1 MTDAVW
7 SLAGLTDAVGG
18 WATAV
23 VATLDQRLGL
33 LAPMVAGAAAACT
46 VALIMAIY
54 LRGGQH
60 SSQEIL
66 RHGVAAIVVIGLLT
80 LVASDARQA
89 ALAYLGLNPSRPAVG
104 LQIQSPK
111 ATALASEARPRLR
124 SGSSFA

>member
-89 ALAYLGLNPSRPAVG
+89 LAYLGLNASRPAVG
-104 LQIQSPK
+104 FQTRPPK
-111 ATALASEARPRLR
+111 ATALASQARPRLR